1 MTPAETEQSIGRE
14 SEKFAVIV
22 DAGAL
27 DDRVPGCPDW
37 NLRALT
43 WHLGNVQRFW
53 AGVIRAGVDEEP
65 EFEDESAWTGPTER
79 AELAAWM
86 RTSTTE
92 LLDALHTSAYD
103 TPAWAWWRDDH
114 TVGAIAR
121 HQVQE
126 AAVHRWDAQ
135 SVGGNPEPLPQ
146 PEADDGVDEFVGIYR
161 QFGEPASM
169 LFVATDSGLTVATLD
184 ETPAVTVSAT
194 ASDLVL
200 LLYGR
205 VSPAAVAVEGDRSVL
220 EQNLEPV
227 Q

>member
-1 MTPAETEQSIGRE
+1 MTPAEIEESIARE
-14 SEKFAVIV
+14 SEMFAAVV

-37 NLRALT
+37 NLRDLT
-43 WHLGNVQRFW
+43 VHLGNVQRFW
-53 AGVIRAGVDEEP
+53 AKTIRVGADVQPADDDDDRP
-65 EFEDESAWTGPTER
+65 PRPTER

-86 RTSTTE
+86 RASTSD
-92 LLDALHTSAYD
+92 LLDALRTTAYD
-103 TPAWAWWRDDH
+103 TPAWAWWREDH

-135 SVGGNPEPLPQ
+135 SVGGTPEPLPQ
-146 PEADDGVDEFVGIYR
+146 PEADDGVDEFLWIYR

-169 LFVATDSGLTVATLD
+169 LFVATDSGRTVSTLD
-184 ETPAVTVSAT
+184 DAPLVTVSAT

-200 LLYGR
+200 LLHGR
-205 VSPAAVAVEGDRSVL
+205 ISPDAVTVDGDRSVL

>member
-1 MTPAETEQSIGRE
+1 
-14 SEKFAVIV
+14 
-22 DAGAL
+22 
-27 DDRVPGCPDW
+27 
-37 NLRALT
+37 
-43 WHLGNVQRFW
+43 
-53 AGVIRAGVDEEP
+53 
-65 EFEDESAWTGPTER
+65 
-79 AELAAWM
+79 M
-86 RTSTTE
+86 RSSTSE
-92 LLDALHTSAYD
+92 LLDALRATAYD
-103 TPAWAWWRDDH
+103 APAWAWWRDDH

-135 SVGGNPEPLPQ
+135 SAGGTPEALPQ
-146 PEADDGVDEFVGIYR
+146 PEADDGVDEFVWIYR

-184 ETPAVTVSAT
+184 APPAVTVSAT